1 MLGVES
7 ITLTLSDSEMVQ
19 VKALAEKMR
28 VTPEE
33 VVKMILEQR
42 LRYEDA
48 VDHVLEKN
56 AELYRR
62 LA

>member
-7 ITLTLSDSEMVQ
+7 ITLTLSDYEMVQ